1 MNRINQADRTAF
13 SHGAGLA
20 NGMLAD
26 ARLNADRLRGRGA
39 AVNPTPRF
47 DRYQREAFDDGWQT
61 FEDLPPFATE
71 VQIDKS
77 RTVIA
82 HNDSP
87 DLPFDQSINPYRGCE
102 HGCVYCFARPTHAYL
117 GLSPGLE
124 FETKLFAKPDAARLL
139 EREIGKPNYEV
150 KTLAIGTNTDPYQPV
165 EKKYRIMREILEV
178 LDAASHPV
186 TIVTKSALVMRDI
199 DILSRMAERGLA
211 KVAVSVT
218 TMDRGL
224 ARAMEPRASTTS
236 RRLEALRALS
246 EAGVPT
252 SVLVAPVVPGLTD
265 HEMERILDA
274 AAAQGVKEARY
285 ILLRLPLEVAP
296 LFKEWLL
303 RNYPDRY
310 KHVMSLLR
318 SMRGGKDYDAEFG
331 KRMTG
336 AGPYA
341 WQIGRRFELAAKRHG
356 LNIERKRL
364 RSDLFAAPQLAG
376 AQLNLF

>member
-1 MNRINQADRTAF
+1 
-13 SHGAGLA
+13 
-20 NGMLAD
+20 
-26 ARLNADRLRGRGA
+26 
-39 AVNPTPRF
+39 
-47 DRYQREAFDDGWQT
+47 
-61 FEDLPPFATE
+61 
-71 VQIDKS
+71 
-77 RTVIA
+77 
-82 HNDSP
+82 
-87 DLPFDQSINPYRGCE
+87 
-102 HGCVYCFARPTHAYL
+102 
-117 GLSPGLE
+117 
-124 FETKLFAKPDAARLL
+124 
-139 EREIGKPNYEV
+139 
-150 KTLAIGTNTDPYQPV
+150 
-165 EKKYRIMREILEV
+165 
-178 LDAASHPV
+178 
-186 TIVTKSALVMRDI
+186 
-199 DILSRMAERGLA
+199 
-211 KVAVSVT
+211 VSVT
-218 TMDRGL
+218 TMDRAL

-274 AAAQGVKEARY
+274 AATQGVKEARY

-303 RNYPDRY
+303 RAYPDRY

-331 KRMTG
+331 KRMSG
-336 AGPYA
+336 SGPYA